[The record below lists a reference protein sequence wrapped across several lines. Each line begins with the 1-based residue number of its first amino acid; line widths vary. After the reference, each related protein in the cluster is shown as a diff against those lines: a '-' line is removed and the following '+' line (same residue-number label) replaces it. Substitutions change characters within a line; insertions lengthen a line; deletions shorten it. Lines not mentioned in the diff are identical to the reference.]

1 MNKLCKT
8 CGGELEFVRKNGDV
22 SEYRCTCCDNIYFIR
37 KGEEFTSGAGSR
49 PHATAFGATADLNKF
64 AHPYKPAQPV
74 NIGQPAKPAQPTI
87 TAQPYRPA
95 QNTTTAQQ
103 RPTAYVPESAKAQ
116 PTNTQPTAR
125 AVLDP
130 SENVGRLDGAGV
142 YAACIDSV
150 IEVRAYRGKSLFS
163 GSAYSLGGGYAVT
176 NAHVVAEGGRPCDRL
191 ELYACG
197 KRFGGSIAALGT
209 SGMGEDLALL
219 KLSDSPAQLK
229 AVKFADVSQLKNG
242 QTLYVIGNSLGGGT
256 CITSGIVSDK
266 RRLLEGKQRL
276 MTDCAVNRGNSGGPV
291 FNDRAEVV
299 GTIVAV
305 TTTAEGMNYAIPAD
319 IVKKFL
325 ALNGIKI

>member
-8 CGGELEFVRKNGDV
+8 CGGELELVRKNGDV

-37 KGEEFTSGAGSR
+37 KGEEFTSGAEGR
-49 PHATAFGATADLNKF
+49 PRTTAFGATANLNKF
-64 AHPYKPAQPV
+64 AQPYKPAQNTTTAQPV
-74 NIGQPAKPAQPTI
+74 NIGQSYKPAQPTI
-87 TAQPYRPA
+87 TAQPYKPA
-95 QNTTTAQQ
+95 QNTTTAQP

-116 PTNTQPTAR
+116 PSIPQPTAR
-125 AVLDP
+125 AVLEP

-209 SGMGEDLALL
+209 SEMGEDLALL

-229 AVKFADVSQLKNG
+229 AVKFADGSQL
-242 QTLYVIGNSLGGGT
+242 
-256 CITSGIVSDK
+256 
-266 RRLLEGKQRL
+266 
-276 MTDCAVNRGNSGGPV
+276 
-291 FNDRAEVV
+291 
-299 GTIVAV
+299 
-305 TTTAEGMNYAIPAD
+305 
-319 IVKKFL
+319 
-325 ALNGIKI
+325 